1 MNASGGS
8 PAGPSII
15 GWIFRL
21 ILVGVS
27 VYFIYWAYKKLYEGP
42 ADSTVIMKDIHKADT
57 DTGKP
62 AILVGKDK
70 LPFLFEGGEYSI
82 SMWMY
87 VNGWANANRYLFNK
101 DVLALGN
108 LSGNMTLGIYL
119 DSRDNVLHVRTGS
132 MIQSGSD
139 RPTPSFTGADYEAL
153 FRTSTT
159 PSAGAD
165 TDGDCMIS
173 PFALQRWVHV
183 VVTLS
188 GKTVD
193 VYIDGKLSR
202 SCVQRGLFTADPS
215 YALRVAGNNGFA
227 GFVSGVK
234 AFAYALNPE
243 EVYRTY
249 MAGPLGA
256 VSWTEY
262 VKSLFDPKAIGTLD
276 YPKMNA

>member
-15 GWIFRL
+15 GWIFRV

-27 VYFIYWAYKKLYEGP
+27 AYFIYWAYKKLYEGP
-42 ADSTVIMKDIHKADT
+42 ADTTVMLKDIFKADPEAA
-57 DTGKP
+57 KP
-62 AILVGKDK
+62 FTFAKDK
-70 LPFLFEGGEYSI
+70 MPALFEGGEYSV
-82 SMWMY
+82 SMWIY
-87 VNGWANANRYLFNK
+87 VNGWANSNRYQFNK

-132 MIQSGSD
+132 NANFKGPEYD
-139 RPTPSFTGADYEAL
+139 AL
-153 FRTSTT
+153 FRNAVTT

-165 TDGDCMIS
+165 TTGDCMIS

-183 VVTLS
+183 VVALS

-193 VYIDGKLSR
+193 VYIDGKLAR
-202 SCVQRGLFTADPS
+202 SCVQQAIYTADPAYS
-215 YALRVAGNNGFA
+215 LRIAGNNGFA
-227 GFVSGVK
+227 GFISGVK
-234 AFAYALNPE
+234 LFAYALNPE

-262 VKSLFDPKAIGTLD
+262 IKSLFDPKAIGTLD
-276 YPKMNA
+276 YPKMNV